1 MERRWFQRGVS
12 PSLSKATPASLL
24 RQRVETYSVNAARMR
39 QSLMRARRPYHTL
52 TNAISELSFA
62 LAAFACGLFD
72 APVWLTALAAVS
84 MLAYWT
90 VTRNSVLSRL
100 RGATWATVI
109 TLGFVTIISIQ
120 AGAYWLGLVAAGLI

>member
-1 MERRWFQRGVS
+1 M
-12 PSLSKATPASLL
+12 
-24 RQRVETYSVNAARMR
+24 ARMH
-39 QSLMRARRPYHTL
+39 ARWHYSTF
-52 TNAISELSFA
+52 TNATAELGFA

-90 VTRNSVLSRL
+90 VTRNSGLNRL
-100 RGATWATVI
+100 RGATWATVM

-120 AGAYWLGLVAAGLI
+120 VGAYWLGLVAGEII

>member
-1 MERRWFQRGVS
+1 MAAKRHYDS
-12 PSLSKATPASLL
+12 TA
-24 RQRVETYSVNAARMR
+24 NAM
-39 QSLMRARRPYHTL
+39 T
-52 TNAISELSFA
+52 ELGFA

-72 APVWLTALAAVS
+72 APVWLTALAAIS

-90 VTRNSVLSRL
+90 VTRNSVLNRL

-120 AGAYWLGLVAAGLI
+120 VGAYWLGLVAGEII